1 MMQILISVADLPGL
15 IPDSHKNK
23 GLGIQ
28 FLRHAERCMALVYV
42 IDVSLSDP
50 WTYLDTIQ
58 YELSQFNATMCN
70 RPHLIAANKI
80 DLPGAMENVE
90 LLKSK
95 INSPIIPVCAQTGEN
110 VDRLL
115 TEMKIIYDKYREA
128 EEDKV

>member
-1 MMQILISVADLPGL
+1 
-15 IPDSHKNK
+15 
-23 GLGIQ
+23 
-28 FLRHAERCMALVYV
+28 MALVYV